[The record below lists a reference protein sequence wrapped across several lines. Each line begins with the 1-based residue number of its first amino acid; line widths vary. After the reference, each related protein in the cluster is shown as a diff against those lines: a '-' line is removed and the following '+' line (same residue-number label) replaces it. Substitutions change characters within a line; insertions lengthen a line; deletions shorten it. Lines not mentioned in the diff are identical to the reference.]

1 MRFIMQRPRL
11 PDHLARAVYA
21 RAVRENRS
29 GQNMLEEV
37 VKAGLFVMEKTP
49 PPPWAGADNRAS
61 DDER

>member
-1 MRFIMQRPRL
+1 MQRPRL
-11 PDHLARAVYA
+11 PDDLARAVHQ

-37 VKAGLFVMEKTP
+37 VKAGLYVMDRTP
-49 PPPWAGADNRAS
+49 PPPWAAADSGAS